1 MEEIIRQSGLIENDY
16 VKKWKEEGGQVV
28 GYICVATPTEIMEA
42 AGILPYRIRALGAG
56 QTDIADA
63 HLSRF
68 NCRFCRSCLQ
78 LGLEGTYDF
87 LDGIIETNGCD
98 HLRGMVENW
107 DYVKKFSFFHYIR
120 VPHVIDENSIK
131 YFGQQLKQY
140 KQAVEDAFGKAISDQ
155 EIMNQIKV
163 KKRIRER
170 LQRIYSMREQ
180 DYPAF
185 TGAEVLGIYLWSTA
199 APSASVESG
208 LDRIIE
214 DRKDNE
220 IRDYRAR
227 LLLAGSVT
235 DEIDFVR
242 EIESM
247 GGLVVAD
254 ALCVGARDVMR
265 GSEKTDADPYRDLS
279 QSYFE
284 TLLCPRMYGNY
295 ASRQEFLFS
304 TTARAKVDG
313 VVLVHNK
320 FCDIHAV
327 DNVQLRIALE
337 EKGTPVLQIEKE
349 YGSRSDLGRMKTR
362 VQAFLERIGG
372 RQ

>member
-1 MEEIIRQSGLIENDY
+1 MEEIIRQSGMIENDY
-16 VKKWKEEGGQVV
+16 VKKWKSDGGSVV
-28 GYICVATPTEIMEA
+28 GYICLATPTEIMEA
-42 AGILPYRIRALGAG
+42 AGILPYRIRALGSS

-78 LGLEGTYDF
+78 LGLEGKYDF

-98 HLRGMVENW
+98 HLRGMIENW
-107 DYVKKFSFFHYIR
+107 AYVKKFDFFHYLR
-120 VPHVIDENSIK
+120 VPHVVDDDSLK
-131 YFGQQLKQY
+131 YFDQELKLY
-140 KQAVEDAFGKAISDQ
+140 KKAVEDYFERAISDSDLW
-155 EIMNQIKV
+155 EQIRV
-163 KKRIRER
+163 KNRIRDR
-170 LQRIYSMREQ
+170 LRKVYGMREK
-180 DYPAF
+180 DYPSF
-185 TGAEVLGIYLWSTA
+185 TGAEVLSIYLWSTA
-199 APSASVESG
+199 APAAIVEAQ

-214 DRKDNE
+214 ERRDHA

-254 ALCVGARDVMR
+254 ALCVGARAVMPV
-265 GSEKTDADPYRDLS
+265 TDESGGDPYKALS
-279 QSYFE
+279 GSYFE
-284 TLLCPRMYGNY
+284 NLLCPRMYNGFSSRLDFIVSAIER
-295 ASRQEFLFS
+295 AS
-304 TTARAKVDG
+304 VDG

-320 FCDIHAV
+320 FCDLHGV
-327 DNVQLRIALE
+327 DNVQLRISLE
-337 EKGTPVLQIEKE
+337 KKGTPVLQIEKE
-349 YGSRSDLGRMKTR
+349 YGSKSDIGRMRTR

-372 RQ
+372 RK